1 MEKIVFQAEPRK
13 DVGTRAARRIRAR
26 GLLPA
31 NIYGHGDAQ
40 ILISIDA
47 KEFTKFLDAGHRI
60 ATVRVNGKEERSVVK
75 EVQYDALGSALIHVD
90 FTRISRDEKI
100 QMSVPVETIGS
111 PKGLSAGGV
120 LVFPLKELDITGLPD
135 DIPEHFP
142 INIEALEIGQSIRLK
157 DLTAP
162 AKCEFVADPES
173 VVIMIAH
180 PREEAPLAPVE
191 SAPAQPEVIGKKKE
205 EPVEGAEP
213 DASAAKK
220 KDKEK

>member
-13 DVGTRAARRIRAR
+13 DLGTKAARRIRAR

-31 NIYGHGDAQ
+31 NIYGHGVDQ
-40 ILISIDA
+40 ILVSIDA

-60 ATVRVNGKEERSVVK
+60 ATVRIDGKEERSVVK
-75 EVQYDALGSALIHVD
+75 EVQYDALGSTLIHVD

-100 QMSVPVETIGS
+100 QMSVPVETIGA

-120 LVFPLKELDITGLPD
+120 LVFPLKELDITGFPD

-142 INIEALEIGQSIRLK
+142 INIEALEVGQSIRVK

-162 AKCEFVADPES
+162 PKCEFVAEPES

-180 PREEAPLAPVE
+180 PREEAPTAPVE
-191 SAPAQPEVIGKKKE
+191 AAPVQPEVIGKKKE
-205 EPVEGAEP
+205 ELVEGAEP
-213 DASAAKK
+213 EAKK

>member
-1 MEKIVFQAEPRK
+1 MEKIVFQAESRK
-13 DVGTRAARRIRAR
+13 DLGTKAARRIRSR

-31 NIYGHGDAQ
+31 NIYGHGDDQ
-40 ILISIDA
+40 ILVSIDA

-60 ATVRVNGKEERSVVK
+60 ATVRIDGKEERSVVK
-75 EVQYDALGSALIHVD
+75 EVQYDALGSTLIHVD

-100 QMSVPVETIGS
+100 QMSVPVETIGT

-120 LVFPLKELDITGLPD
+120 LVFPLKELDITGFPD

-142 INIEALEIGQSIRLK
+142 INIEALEVGQSIRVK
-157 DLTAP
+157 DLTVP
-162 AKCEFVADPES
+162 PKCEFAADSEA

-180 PREEAPLAPVE
+180 PREEAPVAPVE
-191 SAPAQPEVIGKKKE
+191 AAPVQPEVIGKKKE

-213 DASAAKK
+213 ETKK
-220 KDKEK
+220 KEKEK

>member
-13 DVGTRAARRIRAR
+13 EVGTRAARRIRASGR
-26 GLLPA
+26 LPA
-31 NIYGHGDAQ
+31 NIYGHGESQ
-40 ILISIDA
+40 ILVSIDA

-60 ATVRVNGKEERSVVK
+60 VTVRVDGKEERSVVK
-75 EVQYDALGSALIHVD
+75 EVQYDALGSTLIHVD
-90 FTRISRDEKI
+90 FTRITKDEKI
-100 QMSVPVETIGS
+100 QMSVPVETIGA

-142 INIEALEIGQSIRLK
+142 IRIEALEMGQAIRIK
-157 DLTAP
+157 DLTP
-162 AKCEFVADPES
+162 PERCEFAADPES

-180 PREEAPLAPVE
+180 PREEAPAAPVE
-191 SAPAQPEVIGKKKE
+191 AQAAQPEVIGKKKE
-205 EPVEGAEP
+205 EPAEGAEP
-213 DASAAKK
+213 DTKK